1 MKKIVLTESQFDMV
15 TENQLL
21 NESSEQRSYEIMNR
35 VKDLKSGQPTLDKS
49 GASSVADQIY
59 DAIKGMGTDE
69 DSIKSALSQCQNMH
83 DVKMVINS
91 FKRNTGEN
99 LFSWLKGDLGT
110 ENQWN
115 VYVLRPLRDALQ
127 TSTTEQHFEVDEKAV
142 QDQATS
148 EKNAE
153 DEKPFLDK
161 FPCLKDEKG
170 YTFRRVK
177 NGVLYFQNEANVGI
191 KDYGIKM
198 DGTMYYYK
206 DSKWNQAPEKASCES
221 ADYQDI
227 QEALNY
233 GGIPSDSNTEGST
246 EPKPESGE
254 TTKPEGGETTKPE
267 GGETTK
273 PVVRTQLMT
282 GNDVKE
288 IQEILHKNGFGE
300 IVGAIDGK
308 LGKKTLAGIK
318 EFFLG
323 ATRPK
328 VEAITLNAKEPKIVD
343 PKIEAP
349 KLQNNLNLAES
360 VKHFKK
366 LIK

>member
-1 MKKIVLTESQFDMV
+1 
-15 TENQLL
+15 
-21 NESSEQRSYEIMNR
+21 
-35 VKDLKSGQPTLDKS
+35 
-49 GASSVADQIY
+49 
-59 DAIKGMGTDE
+59 
-69 DSIKSALSQCQNMH
+69 
-83 DVKMVINS
+83 
-91 FKRNTGEN
+91 
-99 LFSWLKGDLGT
+99 
-110 ENQWN
+110 
-115 VYVLRPLRDALQ
+115 
-127 TSTTEQHFEVDEKAV
+127 
-142 QDQATS
+142 
-148 EKNAE
+148 
-153 DEKPFLDK
+153 
-161 FPCLKDEKG
+161 
-170 YTFRRVK
+170 
-177 NGVLYFQNEANVGI
+177 VGI

-206 DSKWNQAPEKASCES
+206 DSKWNQAPEKASCQS

-267 GGETTK
+267 GEETTK

-282 GNDVKE
+282 GSDVKE

-300 IVGAIDGK
+300 IVGAVDGK
-308 LGKKTLAGIK
+308 LGKRTLAGIK

-328 VEAITLNAKEPKIVD
+328 VEAITLKPKGVKMVD
-343 PKIEAP
+343 PKIETP
-349 KLQNNLNLAES
+349 KLQNTNLAES